1 MNEEQKKA
9 FGKQLKIA
17 RVWLNL
23 QGSEVSEATGIS
35 VKQIWNIEA
44 NGSTGSVAKYLMFL
58 RRKGIDL
65 NVLFDKVI
73 KGDF

>member
-9 FGKQLKIA
+9 FGKQLKMA

-44 NGSTGSVAKYLMFL
+44 NGSTGSVAKYLRFL
-58 RRKGIDL
+58 RRKGLD
-65 NVLFDKVI
+65 VLFDKVI

>member
-9 FGKQLKIA
+9 FGNQLKMA
-17 RVWLNL
+17 RVWLNH
-23 QGSEVSEATGIS
+23 QVSDVSEETGIS

-58 RRKGIDL
+58 RKKGIDL
-65 NVLFDKVI
+65 NVLFDKAI
-73 KGDF
+73 KGEF

>member
-9 FGKQLKIA
+9 FGKQLKMA

-23 QGSEVSEATGIS
+23 QGSEVSEETGIS

-65 NVLFDKVI
+65 NVLFDKAI

>member
-9 FGKQLKIA
+9 FGTQLKMA
-17 RVWLNL
+17 RVWLNH
-23 QGSEVSEATGIS
+23 QVSDVSEETGIS

-58 RRKGIDL
+58 RKKGIDL
-65 NVLFDKVI
+65 NVLFDKAI
-73 KGDF
+73 KGEF

>member
-9 FGKQLKIA
+9 FGKQLKMA

-23 QGSEVSEATGIS
+23 QGSEVSEAAGIS